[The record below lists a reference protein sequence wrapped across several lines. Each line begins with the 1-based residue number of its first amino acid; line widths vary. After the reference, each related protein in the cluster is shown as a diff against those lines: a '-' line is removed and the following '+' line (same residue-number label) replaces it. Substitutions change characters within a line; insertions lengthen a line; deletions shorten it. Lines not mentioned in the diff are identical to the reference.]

1 MIDGH
6 IDNTMTVG
14 NINDT
19 MIVNIIDK
27 TKDKESITKFEKCSR
42 KRTIIYK
49 VQKVSLK

>member
-19 MIVNIIDK
+19 MIVNILDK
-27 TKDKESITKFEKCSR
+27 KKYIESITKFKKCSC
-42 KRTIIYK
+42 KEQLSMK
-49 VQKVSLK
+49 FKKSV

>member
-19 MIVNIIDK
+19 MIVNIMDK
-27 TKDKESITKFEKCSR
+27 TKDIESITKFEKCSR
-42 KRTIIYK
+42 KRTIICN
-49 VQKVSLK
+49 VQKISLK